1 MSEIDKRKEYGQR
14 RAVWLRNYQRARSRA
29 LTKLAQQN
37 PDQYKELLEKER
49 LADEANGRAWLD
61 ITGTTANDIDTDAGG
76 NARDNSPRSTQTDT
90 NRGQEGNVG
99 GEA

>member
-61 ITGTTANDIDTDAGG
+61 ITGTTANDLNTGASG
-76 NARDNSPRSTQTDT
+76 NARDNSPRPTQTNPD
-90 NRGQEGNVG
+90 NE
-99 GEA
+99 

>member
-29 LTKLAQQN
+29 LTRLAQAY

-49 LADEANGRAWLD
+49 LADEANGRTWLD
-61 ITGTTANDIDTDAGG
+61 ITGTTATDLDTTSSG
-76 NARDNSPRSTQTDT
+76 NARDNSPRPTQTDT
-90 NRGQEGNVG
+90 DREQEGNVG

>member
-49 LADEANGRAWLD
+49 LADEANGRTWLD
-61 ITGTTANDIDTDAGG
+61 ITGTTANDIDTTSGG
-76 NARDNSPRSTQTDT
+76 NTRDNSPRSTQTDT
-90 NRGQEGNVG
+90 DNE
-99 GEA
+99 